1 MSTTPDLNDCAGC
14 AKLEDG
20 SKPVVT
26 LLSGQTVCSWCPHWR
41 MKTGG
46 RQQEANEVLR
56 MVDRDTRRT
65 FIASRR
71 AEFGDEYADR
81 LEAVVL
87 ATWKARLANPKTIP
101 EDADDRS

>member
-1 MSTTPDLNDCAGC
+1 MSNPPDLNACAGC

-20 SKPVVT
+20 SSPVVT
-26 LLSGQTVCSWCPHWR
+26 LLSGQRVCSWCPHWR
-41 MKTGG
+41 METSG
-46 RQQEANEVLR
+46 RQQEANDVLR
-56 MVDRDTRRT
+56 MVDRDTRRA

-87 ATWKARLANPKTIP
+87 ATWKARMAAPTTTP

>member
-1 MSTTPDLNDCAGC
+1 M
-14 AKLEDG
+14 
-20 SKPVVT
+20 
-26 LLSGQTVCSWCPHWR
+26 
-41 MKTGG
+41 
-46 RQQEANEVLR
+46 LR
-56 MVDRDTRRT
+56 LVDRDTRRA

-87 ATWKARLANPKTIP
+87 ATWKARLAAPTTIP